1 MTKINNKRLQKIFII
16 LLLFQ
21 LIIYHDSSY
30 AQIGQTSW
38 GSLKYKKTYLR
49 TGPSKENKVL
59 WTYKKKGLPLRIMR
73 KRGDWYYVEMADNE
87 KGWVNSSQVSTK
99 RTIIVIAEDL
109 MPLRKNSSP
118 NSKIIAKVEKNAI
131 GDLLKCERIICE
143 IDFYDVIGFVK
154 KNFYGVLTKINQIRS
169 KNVEIHYLIPSRNKI

>member
-1 MTKINNKRLQKIFII
+1 MTKINKRRLQKLFVF
-16 LLLFQ
+16 LFLFQ
-21 LIIYHDSSY
+21 LIIYHDNSC
-30 AQIGQTSW
+30 AQIGQTNW

-59 WTYKKKGLPLRIMR
+59 WTYKKKGLPLRIIR
-73 KRGDWYYVEMADNE
+73 KRGDWYYVEMVDKE

-109 MPLRKNSSP
+109 MPLRENSST
-118 NSKIIAKVEKNAI
+118 NSRIIAKVEKNAV
-131 GDLLKCERIICE
+131 GDLLKCERIVCE

-154 KNFYGVLTKINQIRS
+154 KEFLWGVD
-169 KNVEIHYLIPSRNKI
+169 

>member
-1 MTKINNKRLQKIFII
+1 MTKINNRRTQKLFII

-21 LIIYHDSSY
+21 LIIYQDSSY
-30 AQIGQTSW
+30 AQIGQTNW

-73 KRGDWYYVEMADNE
+73 KRSDWYYVEMADKE

-99 RTIIVIAEDL
+99 RTIIVIAEGL
-109 MPLRKNSSP
+109 IPLRENPSTNSR
-118 NSKIIAKVEKNAI
+118 IIAKVEKNAI

-143 IDFYDVIGFVK
+143 IDFYDVIGFMK
-154 KNFYGVLTKINQIRS
+154 KEFLWGVNQKQS
-169 KNVEIHYLIPSRNKI
+169 N

>member
-73 KRGDWYYVEMADNE
+73 KRSDWYYVEMADKE

-99 RTIIVIAEDL
+99 RTIIVIAEGL
-109 MPLRKNSSP
+109 IPLRENPSTNSR
-118 NSKIIAKVEKNAI
+118 IIAKVEKNAI
-131 GDLLKCERIICE
+131 GDLLKCERVICE
-143 IDFYDVIGFVK
+143 IDFYDVIGFMK
-154 KNFYGVLTKINQIRS
+154 KEFLWGVNQ
-169 KNVEIHYLIPSRNKI
+169 KQTN

>member
-1 MTKINNKRLQKIFII
+1 MTKINKRRLQKLFVF
-16 LLLFQ
+16 LFLFQ
-21 LIIYHDSSY
+21 LIIYHDNSC
-30 AQIGQTSW
+30 AQIGQTNW

-59 WTYKKKGLPLRIMR
+59 WTYKKKGLPLRIIR
-73 KRGDWYYVEMADNE
+73 KRGDWYYVEMVDKE

-99 RTIIVIAEDL
+99 RTIIVIAEDI
-109 MPLRKNSSP
+109 MPLRENSST
-118 NSKIIAKVEKNAI
+118 NSRIIAKVEKNAV

-154 KNFYGVLTKINQIRS
+154 KEFLWGVD
-169 KNVEIHYLIPSRNKI
+169 

>member
-30 AQIGQTSW
+30 AQIGQTNW

-59 WTYKKKGLPLRIMR
+59 WTYKKKGLPLRIIR
-73 KRGDWYYVEMADNE
+73 KRGDWYYVEMVDKE

-109 MPLRKNSSP
+109 MPLRENSST
-118 NSKIIAKVEKNAI
+118 NSRIIAKVEKNAV

-143 IDFYDVIGFVK
+143 IDFYDVTGFVK
-154 KNFYGVLTKINQIRS
+154 KEFLWGVD
-169 KNVEIHYLIPSRNKI
+169 

>member
-1 MTKINNKRLQKIFII
+1 MTKINNRRSQKIFII
-16 LLLFQ
+16 LFLFQ

-30 AQIGQTSW
+30 AQIGQTNW

-59 WTYKKKGLPLRIMR
+59 WAYKKKGLPLRIMR
-73 KRGDWYYVEMADNE
+73 KRGDWYYVEMADKE

-109 MPLRKNSSP
+109 LRENSSS

-131 GDLLKCERIICE
+131 GDLLKCKRIICE

-154 KNFYGVLTKINQIRS
+154 KEFLWGVD
-169 KNVEIHYLIPSRNKI
+169 

>member
-30 AQIGQTSW
+30 SQTVQTNW

-73 KRGDWYYVEMADNE
+73 KRGDWYYVEMADKE

-109 MPLRKNSSP
+109 MPLRENSST
-118 NSKIIAKVEKNAI
+118 NSRIIAKVENNAI

-143 IDFYDVIGFVK
+143 IDFYDVIGFMK
-154 KNFYGVLTKINQIRS
+154 KEFLWGVD
-169 KNVEIHYLIPSRNKI
+169 

>member
-1 MTKINNKRLQKIFII
+1 MTKKNIRRSQKLFII

-21 LIIYHDSSY
+21 LVIYHNNSY
-30 AQIGQTSW
+30 AQMGKTNW
-38 GSLKYKKTYLR
+38 GSLKYKQTYLR

-73 KRGDWYYVEMADNE
+73 KRGDWYYVEMADKE

-99 RTIIVIAEDL
+99 RTIIVISEDL
-109 MPLRKNSSP
+109 MPLRENFSTNSR
-118 NSKIIAKVEKNAI
+118 IIAKVEKNAI

-143 IDFYDVIGFVK
+143 IDFYEVIGFVK
-154 KNFYGVLTKINQIRS
+154 KEFLWGVD
-169 KNVEIHYLIPSRNKI
+169 

>member
-1 MTKINNKRLQKIFII
+1 MTKINKRRLQKLFVI
-16 LLLFQ
+16 LFLFQ
-21 LIIYHDSSY
+21 LIIYHDSSC
-30 AQIGQTSW
+30 AQIGQTNW

-73 KRGDWYYVEMADNE
+73 KRGDWYYVEMVDKE

-109 MPLRKNSSP
+109 MPLRENSST
-118 NSKIIAKVEKNAI
+118 NSRIIAKVE
-131 GDLLKCERIICE
+131 RM
-143 IDFYDVIGFVK
+143 
-154 KNFYGVLTKINQIRS
+154 
-169 KNVEIHYLIPSRNKI
+169 P

>member
-1 MTKINNKRLQKIFII
+1 MTKINNRRTQKLFII

-21 LIIYHDSSY
+21 LIIYQDSSY
-30 AQIGQTSW
+30 AQIGQTNW

-73 KRGDWYYVEMADNE
+73 KRSDWYYVEMADKE

-99 RTIIVIAEDL
+99 RTIIVIAEGL
-109 MPLRKNSSP
+109 IPLRENPSANSR
-118 NSKIIAKVEKNAI
+118 IIAKVEKNAI
-131 GDLLKCERIICE
+131 GDLLKCERVICE
-143 IDFYDVIGFVK
+143 IDFYDVIGFMK
-154 KNFYGVLTKINQIRS
+154 KEFLWGVNQKQS
-169 KNVEIHYLIPSRNKI
+169 N

>member
-1 MTKINNKRLQKIFII
+1 MTKINNRRTQKLFII

-21 LIIYHDSSY
+21 LIIYQDSSY

-73 KRGDWYYVEMADNE
+73 KRSDWYYVEMADKE

-99 RTIIVIAEDL
+99 RTIIVIAEGL
-109 MPLRKNSSP
+109 IPLRENPSTNSR
-118 NSKIIAKVEKNAI
+118 IIAKVEKNAI
-131 GDLLKCERIICE
+131 GDLLKCERVICE
-143 IDFYDVIGFVK
+143 IDFYDVIGFMK
-154 KNFYGVLTKINQIRS
+154 KEFLWGVNQKQS
-169 KNVEIHYLIPSRNKI
+169 N

>member
-1 MTKINNKRLQKIFII
+1 MTKKSIRRSQKLFII

-21 LIIYHDSSY
+21 LTIYHNSSY
-30 AQIGQTSW
+30 AQIGKTNW
-38 GSLKYKKTYLR
+38 GSLKYKQTYLR

-73 KRGDWYYVEMADNE
+73 KRGDWYYVEMADKE

-99 RTIIVIAEDL
+99 RTIIVISEDL
-109 MPLRKNSSP
+109 MPLRENFSTNSR
-118 NSKIIAKVEKNAI
+118 IIAKVEKNAI

-143 IDFYDVIGFVK
+143 IDFYEVIGFAK
-154 KNFYGVLTKINQIRS
+154 KEFLWGVD
-169 KNVEIHYLIPSRNKI
+169 

>member
-1 MTKINNKRLQKIFII
+1 MTKKSIRRSQKLFII

-21 LIIYHDSSY
+21 LTIYHNSSY
-30 AQIGQTSW
+30 AQIGKTNW
-38 GSLKYKKTYLR
+38 GSLKYKQTYLR

-73 KRGDWYYVEMADNE
+73 KRGDWYYVEMADKE

-99 RTIIVIAEDL
+99 RTIIVISEDL
-109 MPLRKNSSP
+109 MPLRENFSTNSR
-118 NSKIIAKVEKNAI
+118 IIAKVEKNAI

-143 IDFYDVIGFVK
+143 IDFYEVIGFVK
-154 KNFYGVLTKINQIRS
+154 KEFLWGVD
-169 KNVEIHYLIPSRNKI
+169 

>member
-1 MTKINNKRLQKIFII
+1 MTKKNIRRSQKLFII

-21 LIIYHDSSY
+21 LIIYHNNSY
-30 AQIGQTSW
+30 AQMGKTNW
-38 GSLKYKKTYLR
+38 GSLKYEKTYLR

-73 KRGDWYYVEMADNE
+73 KRGDWYYVEMADKE

-99 RTIIVIAEDL
+99 RTIIVISEDL
-109 MPLRKNSSP
+109 MPLRENFSP
-118 NSKIIAKVEKNAI
+118 NSRIIAKVEKNAI

-143 IDFYDVIGFVK
+143 IDFYEVIGFVK
-154 KNFYGVLTKINQIRS
+154 KEFLWGVD
-169 KNVEIHYLIPSRNKI
+169 

>member
-1 MTKINNKRLQKIFII
+1 MTKINNRRTQKLFII

-21 LIIYHDSSY
+21 LIIYQDSSY
-30 AQIGQTSW
+30 AQIGQTNW

-73 KRGDWYYVEMADNE
+73 KRSDWYYVEMADKE

-99 RTIIVIAEDL
+99 RTIIVIAEGL
-109 MPLRKNSSP
+109 IPLRENPSTNSR
-118 NSKIIAKVEKNAI
+118 IIAKVEKNAI
-131 GDLLKCERIICE
+131 GDLLKCERVICE

-154 KNFYGVLTKINQIRS
+154 KEFLWGVD
-169 KNVEIHYLIPSRNKI
+169 